1 MTTAIEYLQA
11 LEEELKYLP
20 AKETRKVIQVYQE
33 KINNALDYGEKIEKI
48 LKDLPTPSE
57 VAKGIYDSK
66 KVNYLDKRQREYR
79 RKEMINGIT
88 SLILSIIVAL
98 IFVGIIGY
106 LSIVSFNMLEIIPK
120 FSSQDKLIMSGFV
133 IFYFLAMFL
142 VIIYLL
148 DLGIMIFMFLIT
160 KFLQIFKNLNFD
172 YELLQS
178 FSITGLVEK
187 WTKKKNFLG
196 KVLLGIVVI
205 IVVFGATS
213 VVSNG
218 YLNRSFSDKVS
229 LENEEVVELED
240 SVTEIILKNTNAK
253 VIIQKGDSFR
263 IIKHSEFDRNFEVEK
278 NSQQV
283 TVSFDEKR
291 SYDFLGLLNEPTIV
305 IQLEIP
311 EGFLPS
317 LVIKLNSG
325 EVSLNQVNLSNVDLE
340 LMSGNV
346 ILKDTKIQDLN
357 FTTDDGKYNSN
368 SCNFGG
374 AVLNVEHGRFASS
387 DDIFGSAN
395 INNGS
400 GEIAIQNNEFKELKL
415 NNTSG
420 TVVIQKS
427 NISVFDYVSVASIL
441 TMGEIDSEYFNL
453 TSKNASQFTL
463 TDLEAELFTF
473 DLNTGYINMSKVVGD
488 INIVKSLSNI
498 TISELV
504 GDINGNIENS
514 KFAVYNSIFKNLKAS
529 LKSCTLDLDNVTID
543 NINITADKTQALW
556 IDVYSKDI
564 HLDMNTCNLEYLNN
578 SDKIIGKIY
587 IKNINSNLGIDETV
601 KYGEL
606 VVE

>member
-20 AKETRKVIQVYQE
+20 AKETHKIIQIYQE

-79 RKEMINGIT
+79 RREMINGMT
-88 SLILSIIVAL
+88 SLVLSIIVAL
-98 IFVGIIGY
+98 IFLGIIGY

-133 IFYFLAMFL
+133 IFYFITMFL

-148 DLGIMIFMFLIT
+148 DLGIMIFMFLVT
-160 KFLQIFKNLNFD
+160 KFLQLFENLKLD
-172 YELLQS
+172 YERLQS
-178 FSITGLVEK
+178 FSISGLVEK
-187 WTKKKNFLG
+187 YTKKKNFLG
-196 KVLLGIVVI
+196 KVLLGIVVVM
-205 IVVFGATS
+205 VVFGATS
-213 VVSNG
+213 VVSDG

-229 LENEEVVELED
+229 LENEEIVELDKNVSKIVLE
-240 SVTEIILKNTNAK
+240 NTNAK
-253 VIIQKGDSFR
+253 VVIQKGDVFR
-263 IIKHSEFDRNFEVEK
+263 IIKHSEFDRHFQVEK
-278 NSQQV
+278 TNQQAV
-283 TVSFDEKR
+283 ISFDEKR
-291 SYDFLGLLNEPTIV
+291 SYDFLGLLNEPTIM

-311 EGFLPS
+311 EDVKPD
-317 LVIKLNSG
+317 LVIKLNNGQISI
-325 EVSLNQVNLSNVDLE
+325 NQVDLTNVDLQ
-340 LMSGNV
+340 LMSGDIV
-346 ILKDTKIQDLN
+346 LKNTKIQKLN
-357 FTTDDGKYNSN
+357 FLTDDAQFNSN
-368 SCNFGG
+368 SCNYEQ
-374 AVLNVEHGRFASS
+374 AVLNVEHGRLASS
-387 DDIFGSAN
+387 DDKFEIAE

-400 GEIAIQNNEFKELKL
+400 GEIAIQNNAFKELKL

-427 NISVFDYVSVASIL
+427 NIKVYDYVSVASIL

-463 TDLEAELFTF
+463 TDLEATLFTF
-473 DLNTGYINMSKVVGD
+473 DLNAGYINMNKVKGN

-504 GDINGNIENS
+504 GDINCNIENS
-514 KFAVYNSIFKNLKAS
+514 KFAVYNSIFKNLKAN
-529 LKSCTLDLDNVTID
+529 LKSCNLDLDNVTID
-543 NINITADKTQALW
+543 NINIVAEKTQAIW

-564 HLDMNTCNLEYLNN
+564 HLDISGCNLEYINN
-578 SDKIIGKIY
+578 TDKNVGDIY
-587 IKNINSNLGIDETV
+587 VKNVNSSLGIDETV